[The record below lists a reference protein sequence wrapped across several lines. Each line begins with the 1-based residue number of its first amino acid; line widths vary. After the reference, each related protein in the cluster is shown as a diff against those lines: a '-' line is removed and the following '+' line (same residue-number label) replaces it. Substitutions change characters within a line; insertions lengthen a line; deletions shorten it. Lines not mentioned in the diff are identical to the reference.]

1 MQSGKERAS
10 ASQPY
15 SGVERRRGE
24 DRRLGSDRR
33 REIRFELDKDDR
45 RCGRDRRR
53 TGGWDDAYS
62 RY

>member
-1 MQSGKERAS
+1 MRSGQER

-15 SGVERRRGE
+15 SGVERRRSE

-45 RCGRDRRR
+45 RSGRDRRR